1 MIPDVRSKKR
11 KVREEKLSEKEL
23 LDQERQMACTKRLK
37 RRTRIHF
44 VCPEGGEL
52 TERKTKVKKF
62 ISKIPIQVNTK
73 KIGPGI
79 LQHQREGEQAIDSEE
94 VVTPLMLDGTY
105 LSINRK

>member
-1 MIPDVRSKKR
+1 
-11 KVREEKLSEKEL
+11 
-23 LDQERQMACTKRLK
+23 MACTKRLK

-79 LQHQREGEQAIDSEE
+79 LQER
-94 VVTPLMLDGTY
+94 
-105 LSINRK
+105 R